1 MRCATTC
8 YTRHTHPQLNIAHKK
23 KTVYLC
29 TADDMK
35 ISVITATYNSAA
47 TIGDTL
53 ASILSQTHK
62 DVESIVVDGGSTD
75 ATLDIVRRYETRFGG
90 RLRWISEPDRGIYD
104 AMNKGIGMTT
114 GDVVGLLNSDDFYT
128 CDDVLATVASHL
140 TADLDAV
147 YGDIHFVRPSD
158 LGRCVRYY
166 SSRLFRP
173 WLMRFG
179 YMPAH
184 PSFYARREIYERYGL
199 YSLDYKIAADFEMLV
214 RLFCRH
220 HIRSRYLKKDFVT
233 MRTGGMSTRSWR
245 HRILGTR
252 EDARACRANGI
263 RSCFAMCSVK
273 YLTKMFEFR

>member
-1 MRCATTC
+1 
-8 YTRHTHPQLNIAHKK
+8 
-23 KTVYLC
+23 
-29 TADDMK
+29 MK

-53 ASILSQTHK
+53 ASILSQTHG

-75 ATLDIVRRYETRFGG
+75 ATLDIVRRYEARFGG
-90 RLRWISEPDRGIYD
+90 RLRWVSEPDRGIYD
-104 AMNKGIGMTT
+104 AMNKGIGMAT
-114 GDVVGLLNSDDFYT
+114 GDVVGLLNSDDFFT
-128 CDDVLATVASHL
+128 SDNVLSTVAREL
-140 TADLDAV
+140 ADGIDAV
-147 YGDIHFVRPSD
+147 YGDIHFVRPGD

-184 PSFYARREIYERYGL
+184 PSFYARREVYERYGL

-220 HIRSRYLKKDFVT
+220 HIRARYIKKDFVT
-233 MRTGGMSTRSWR
+233 MRTGGISTRSWR
-245 HRILGTR
+245 HRLLCTR
-252 EDARACRANGI
+252 EDVRACRANGI
-263 RSCFAMCSVK
+263 RTNFLLCSAK
-273 YLTKMFEFR
+273 YLTKLFEFR